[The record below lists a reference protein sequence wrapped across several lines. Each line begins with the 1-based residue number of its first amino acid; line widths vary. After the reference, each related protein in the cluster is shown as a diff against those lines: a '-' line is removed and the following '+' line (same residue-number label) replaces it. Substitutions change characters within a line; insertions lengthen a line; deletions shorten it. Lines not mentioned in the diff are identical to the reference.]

1 MSEVAAVTTT
11 DAIASNVASPR
22 AGTKKKSGEAKPK
35 PKLPRTHPPMS
46 EMVTTAIE
54 TLKGGRHG
62 SSLQAIKK
70 YIGANYKCDV
80 VKLAPFLRK
89 ALRGGVEKGT
99 FVQIKGTG
107 ASGSFKLVK
116 ATAAADAA
124 SHTSRKA
131 KVQDDTTMK
140 TAAKQRK
147 KKKVAVPKKSAT
159 AASGRVGK
167 AATVKQK
174 ATKHAKTRSPPPK
187 KAASAAKKA
196 SSPAAVPKKAAAGG
210 GKKK

>member
-1 MSEVAAVTTT
+1 
-11 DAIASNVASPR
+11 
-22 AGTKKKSGEAKPK
+22 
-35 PKLPRTHPPMS
+35 
-46 EMVTTAIE
+46 MVTTAIE

-80 VKLAPFLRK
+80 VVGSILRK

-131 KVQDDTTMK
+131 KSKMT
-140 TAAKQRK
+140 
-147 KKKVAVPKKSAT
+147 
-159 AASGRVGK
+159 
-167 AATVKQK
+167 
-174 ATKHAKTRSPPPK
+174 PP
-187 KAASAAKKA
+187 
-196 SSPAAVPKKAAAGG
+196 
-210 GKKK
+210 